1 MITKEMERVFAIFMP
16 IADIETT
23 LALLIPIG
31 LLVVVPIVAIMTAH
45 HRRMAELGSGGKANF
60 DRVRQ
65 LEDQVTALRHEVGEL
80 RGFITDNVLEL
91 DDKRL
96 QARLGPPPVPP
107 NY

>member
-1 MITKEMERVFAIFMP
+1 MEGI
-16 IADIETT
+16 

-65 LEDQVTALRHEVGEL
+65 LEDQVAALRHEVSEL
-80 RGFITDNVLEL
+80 KGFITDNVLEL
-91 DDKRL
+91 DDRRL
-96 QARLGPPPVPP
+96 QQRLGPPPTPP
-107 NY
+107 GA

>member
-1 MITKEMERVFAIFMP
+1 MDRVLAMFMP
-16 IADIETT
+16 IAEIEAT

-31 LLVVVPIVAIMTAH
+31 LFVVVPIIAIMTAH

-65 LEDQVTALRHEVGEL
+65 LEDQVAALRHEVSEL

-91 DDKRL
+91 DDRRL
-96 QARLGPPPVPP
+96 QARIGPPPMPP
-107 NY
+107 GY